1 MDSNENIKSEKE
13 FIYRGNI
20 IISLFWLIG
29 SMLGYFFLVFSD
41 DTAQFL
47 EAVYIMSAVGAVMT
61 LNNRKYGTNHTIR
74 FYKDYIILPKI
85 LNIWRQSE
93 EVIFYNDIEEINF
106 IDYANIKDKN
116 YCEIEIKTT
125 ELTYPVMGKKLD
137 KMSFYEVFNTLRD
150 KSYLPKMKVP
160 LLRQKDEYFTKLKSW
175 QKRLSVFA
183 LFVSIL
189 CVLSIFLST
198 NFQNVFDGGSLFLT
212 SFVFSFLLVILISF
226 KIGETETIKEKY
238 QKYFLLLYIGVY
250 GGITGGF
257 SLIYLNGFMDK
268 SDVTLINMQ
277 VVSKEKN
284 ESCIKFAP
292 IGRLPAS
299 INTETNFVLC
309 QEDLVLAKSGDIFV
323 FETKKGALNMTWVDK
338 FKKIDGEKK

>member
-1 MDSNENIKSEKE
+1 MDNKESIKSEKE
-13 FIYRGNI
+13 FTYRGSI
-20 IISLFWLIG
+20 IISLLWLVG
-29 SMLGYFFLVFSD
+29 SMLGYFSLVFSSE
-41 DTAQFL
+41 TGTLL

-85 LNIWRQSE
+85 LNIWRQRE
-93 EVIFYNDIEEINF
+93 EIIFYNDIEEVNF
-106 IDYANIKDKN
+106 VDYANIKDKN
-116 YCEIEIKTT
+116 YCEIEIKTN
-125 ELTYPVMGKKLD
+125 ELTYPIMGKKLD
-137 KMSFYEVFNTLRD
+137 KMSFYEVFNTLRN
-150 KSYLPKMKVP
+150 KSYLPQIKVP
-160 LLRQKDEYFTKLKSW
+160 LLRQQDEYFTKLKPW

-183 LFVSIL
+183 LFISIL
-189 CVLSIFLST
+189 CVLSIFLSS
-198 NFQNVFDGGSLFLT
+198 NFQNVFNGGNLFLT
-212 SFVFSFLLVILISF
+212 SFIISFLVVLLISF
-226 KIGETETIKEKY
+226 KIGEAETIKEKY

-257 SLIYLNGFMDK
+257 SLIYLNGYMDK
-268 SDVTLINMQ
+268 SDSTLVNMQ

-299 INTETNFVLC
+299 LKTNTKFVLC
-309 QEDLVLAKSGDIFV
+309 QEGLVLAKVGDIFV

-338 FKKIDGEKK
+338 LKKIDGEKK